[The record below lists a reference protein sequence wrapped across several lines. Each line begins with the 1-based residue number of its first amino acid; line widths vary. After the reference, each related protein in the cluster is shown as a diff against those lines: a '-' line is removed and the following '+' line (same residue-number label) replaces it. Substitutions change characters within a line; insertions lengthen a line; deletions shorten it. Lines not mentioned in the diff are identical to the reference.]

1 MKNSTILLAE
11 IRVSTEDILSNGGTI
26 RKIVLIFLA
35 SLLGD
40 TEDISS
46 PLTHLVTLG
55 IFVKVDVIGDTIL
68 LIGPSVIG
76 LHIAAGGC
84 PSRSRDIG
92 STIGGSLVRHFGS
105 LSTRNNTCYQQG
117 YRQKKELLHNGFV
130 LTTT

>member
-1 MKNSTILLAE
+1 MNSTILLSE
-11 IRVSTEDILSNGGTI
+11 IRISMENILGDSLTVGKVI
-26 RKIVLIFLA
+26 FIFLA

-68 LIGPSVIG
+68 LIGPSEGG
-76 LHIAAGGC
+76 LHITAGGH

-92 STIGGSLVRHFGS
+92 STIDGSLVRHFGS
-105 LSTRNNTCYQQG
+105 LSTRNNDATQHQN
-117 YRQKKELLHNGFV
+117 RHEDELLHN
-130 LTTT
+130 